1 MSESQAGVT
10 VASSKIAAHMRAPV
24 LPGDV
29 RLPWD
34 QALLDAALEYEI
46 GSDRARFALRPGTA
60 RLGVDVLTVIRF
72 ADGDRVRAFEFR
84 GDPGVVQLDP
94 RWHQATRHFV
104 RLGFLH
110 ILDGVDHLLFL
121 ACLVIPL
128 RRLRPLVVV
137 VSAFTLA
144 HSVTLVASALDYAP
158 AIGGYGYPSFG
169 NVAYTRDFAGA
180 FQIKTGVLV
189 TPDVLL
195 YTKVG
200 MSAANET
207 WRYGATPFYS
217 PFSRSEI
224 AVRPEARAGVEW
236 AVTDKVTLGLE
247 VGFVGQAIR

>member
-1 MSESQAGVT
+1 VRYTPLATAVLAT
-10 VASSKIAAHMRAPV
+10 LIAAGTSAQA
-24 LPGDV
+24 
-29 RLPWD
+29 
-34 QALLDAALEYEI
+34 QALLPLT
-46 GSDRARFALRPGTA
+46 GFATLPS
-60 RLGVDVLTVIRF
+60 F
-72 ADGDRVRAFEFR
+72 AWDE
-84 GDPGVVQLDP
+84 PMLSP
-94 RWHQATRHFV
+94 RWEGSYARISSGFQVTSSKHMRTSAGPTIGLEAGMMRREGNFV
-104 RLGFLH
+104 YG
-110 ILDGVDHLLFL
+110 IIG
-121 ACLVIPL
+121 
-128 RRLRPLVVV
+128 
-137 VSAFTLA
+137 
-144 HSVTLVASALDYAP
+144 ALDYAP